1 MAFVSMKFLFFLLVV
16 CGGYFIMPAKLKW
29 VWLLIC
35 SYTFYLLNDARAVAF
50 IIFTTVITYITG
62 RILGKINRNQKTYL
76 KENKTV
82 LSREEKKCFK
92 AKNITKKKW
101 TLFTAILANLGL
113 LVFLKYFNFFAG
125 NINAVLSNL
134 SLQMEVPILNLML
147 PLGISFYTLQ
157 ALGYLIDVYRDKY
170 EPDRNLAKF
179 ALFLSFFPQIVQ
191 GPIAR
196 YNQLAHQLY
205 EAHKF
210 EYKRVAFGAQLIL
223 WGFMKKLII
232 ADRLAP
238 FVDEIFNNYVN
249 YQGITL
255 FLGALAYGFQVYTDF
270 SGGMDIARGA
280 AQILGIDV
288 AVNFERP
295 YFARSISEFWRR
307 WHITLGSWMK
317 DYVFYPL
324 ALSKG
329 FNKLGKRA
337 RNIFG
342 NYIGKIL
349 PTFLSMFIVFLLV
362 GVWHG
367 SSWKYVAYGIW
378 NGVFISGSIL
388 LEPVYEKII
397 AKLKINTKCFSWGFF
412 QAIRTIFL
420 CSIGRFFSRGVSC
433 MAALRMIKHTFTVFN
448 PWVLTDY
455 SFYELGINE
464 RNMIVL
470 VAMGLV
476 LLVVGIM
483 QERGIHIREKIAEQ
497 NLYFR
502 WLVYL
507 GALAV
512 LLIFGVYGNGLA
524 STVFIYQQF

>member
-35 SYTFYLLNDARAVAF
+35 SYTFYLLNDARTVAF

-134 SLQMEVPILNLML
+134 SLQMEVPILNLLL

-238 FVDEIFNNYVN
+238 FVDEI
-249 YQGITL
+249 
-255 FLGALAYGFQVYTDF
+255 
-270 SGGMDIARGA
+270 
-280 AQILGIDV
+280 
-288 AVNFERP
+288 
-295 YFARSISEFWRR
+295 
-307 WHITLGSWMK
+307 
-317 DYVFYPL
+317 
-324 ALSKG
+324 
-329 FNKLGKRA
+329 
-337 RNIFG
+337 
-342 NYIGKIL
+342 
-349 PTFLSMFIVFLLV
+349 LV
-362 GVWHG
+362 GIWHG

-412 QAIRTIFL
+412 QAIRTTFL